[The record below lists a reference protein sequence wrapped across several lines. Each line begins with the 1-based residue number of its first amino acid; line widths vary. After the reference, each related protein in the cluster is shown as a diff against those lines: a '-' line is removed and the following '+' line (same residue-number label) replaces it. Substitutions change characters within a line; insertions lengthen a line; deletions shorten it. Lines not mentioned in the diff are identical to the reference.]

1 MWLWY
6 HFFNSFCHY
15 IVVEKKFQQVSKIL
29 SLFEYLSLKNT
40 AKEFCIN
47 EHNMKLENEVLIY
60 LQSQLDSSYS
70 SSSWLTTNYMTIP
83 ANIP

>member
-1 MWLWY
+1 M
-6 HFFNSFCHY
+6 
-15 IVVEKKFQQVSKIL
+15 VEKKFQQVSKIL

-70 SSSWLTTNYMTIP
+70 SSS
-83 ANIP
+83 